1 MDRRS
6 ELVLSKEGGEG
17 RGGLRNISKG
27 CDGFIDRSKVRI
39 LLCDNDSKSSDE
51 VFKLLC
57 GCAYQGI
64 VVDTCSYS
72 VNLLV
77 YYICG
82 IEPFCYLSKS
92 LLCYVG
98 IIRFEKYDWELTF
111 DDWIRSLPN
120 CNYYLVTS

>member
-64 VVDTCSYS
+64 VVDTWFLFSKF
-72 VNLLV
+72 VGLL
-77 YYICG
+77 YMWYRTFLLLIK
-82 IEPFCYLSKS
+82 IFA
-92 LLCYVG
+92 LLC
-98 IIRFEKYDWELTF
+98 R
-111 DDWIRSLPN
+111 
-120 CNYYLVTS
+120 YY